1 VTAQQRVVMTAHITQ
16 QRVVM
21 TAAYDDSTQ
30 HTTRA
35 VKHTA
40 ACGDDNIAW

>member
-1 VTAQQRVVMTAHITQ
+1 VMTAHSTQ

-21 TAAYDDSTQ
+21 TAACDDSTQ

-35 VKHTA
+35 VKDTA
-40 ACGDDNIAW
+40 ACGDDSSV